1 MTGLTAVESQF
12 DPWHITDM
20 TDQAPKHPKRPRD
33 PAQLAKLIVDI
44 ATGEVE
50 DRDPT
55 PEERA
60 VDPGASA
67 MGRKGGPAR
76 AASMSPERR
85 SEIAKAAAAKRWK
98 KSNP

>member
-1 MTGLTAVESQF
+1 MTN
-12 DPWHITDM
+12 P
-20 TDQAPKHPKRPRD
+20 APKHPKRPRD

-50 DRDPT
+50 DRNPT
-55 PEERA
+55 PEERG

-67 MGRKGGPAR
+67 KGRKGGPAR

-98 KSNP
+98 K